1 MKKSMTAITGTA
13 GLVALTLATGL
24 QAMAQD
30 ADEVS
35 QAIDREKITRSA
47 PPPAA
52 TTVTSIGPA
61 IHRINV
67 DPVACDL
74 SEKTTAE
81 ARRMIDEGL
90 AWLMMRQN
98 ANGLWLVVSKAQ
110 PSDQPDWEETVPVD
124 LAVSALVMK
133 GLAQTG
139 DSSEALERVT
149 NGIIM
154 GTGLASDEFNPS
166 KGGKIGTYVA
176 STIVSGLSSLGDL
189 EQHDRMQEAI
199 EWLRASQWHAE
210 DQISPEEDWYGGV
223 GYGKHGRPDLSNTQM
238 MLEALH
244 DAGVSP
250 EDPAIQEA
258 LMFVSRSQ
266 NLKAT
271 NPSAWAQAGSNDGG
285 FIYTPANGGES
296 MASQHV
302 GEGRYGELRLESDPR
317 RLRSYGSMTYAGF
330 KSLLHAGLN
339 QNDPRVEA
347 AMGWIRRN
355 WTLEENP
362 GVGQQG
368 LYYYFHALSR
378 ALAAAGLKTI
388 TTEDGVVHDWRDEL
402 VARLASLQRSDGS
415 WVNPEDRWLE
425 SEAILTTAYS
435 ILALEE
441 VLKPLRSGF
450 KAEN

>member
-1 MKKSMTAITGTA
+1 MNKLSTTC
-13 GLVALTLATGL
+13 GLLIGSLALGSVIDTSVR
-24 QAMAQD
+24 AQD
-30 ADEVS
+30 TEASDRS
-35 QAIDREKITRSA
+35 IDRGKITRSA

-52 TTVTSIGPA
+52 TNVRSIGPA
-61 IHRINV
+61 IHRISD
-67 DPVACDL
+67 DPEACGV
-74 SEKTTAE
+74 SEETAR
-81 ARRMIDEGL
+81 AAKRMIDDGI
-90 AWLMMRQN
+90 AWLKTKQN
-98 ANGLWLVVSKAQ
+98 PNGLWLVVTQAKPSNQ
-110 PSDQPDWEETVPVD
+110 PEWEEAVPVD

-133 GLAQTG
+133 GMAQTG
-139 DSSEALERVT
+139 RSTEELERVVH
-149 NGIIM
+149 GIIM
-154 GTGLASDEFNPS
+154 GTGLASENFDPG

-189 EQHDRMQEAI
+189 QQHDRMQQAI
-199 EWLRASQWHAE
+199 DWLRGSQWQAD

-250 EDPAIQEA
+250 EDPAIQQA
-258 LMFVSRSQ
+258 LVFVSRSQ

-271 NPSAWAQAGSNDGG
+271 NQSSWAQAGADDGG

-296 MASQHV
+296 MASQYV
-302 GEGRYGELRLESDPR
+302 GEGRYGELILESDPR

-347 AMGWIRRN
+347 AMGWIRKN
-355 WTLEENP
+355 WTLKENP

-378 ALAAAGLKTI
+378 ALAAAGWRTI
-388 TTEDGVVHDWRDEL
+388 ETEDGVVHDWREEL
-402 VARLASLQRSDGS
+402 VERLQELQRPDGS

-425 SEAILTTAYS
+425 SEAVLTTAYS

-441 VLKPLRSGF
+441 VLKPVRR
-450 KAEN
+450 